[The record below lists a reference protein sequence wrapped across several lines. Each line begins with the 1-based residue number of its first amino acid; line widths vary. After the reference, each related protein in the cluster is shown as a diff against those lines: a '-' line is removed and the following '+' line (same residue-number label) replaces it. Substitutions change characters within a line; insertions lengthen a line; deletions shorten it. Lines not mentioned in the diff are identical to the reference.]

1 MVFNTVPGSFFAVAL
16 RLPETS
22 G

>member
-1 MVFNTVPGSFFAVAL
+1 MKL

-22 G
+22 TFDVGVCR